1 MINLETLK
9 KLYYIYFT
17 TFPYDLYNYSSS
29 AGNLGMNGVSLSF
42 IKAQQFF
49 WFGNIGL
56 IIFIYNIRN
65 IDYWNMLV
73 LLFSLFLYIN
83 SVNKVKHYINFI

>member
-1 MINLETLK
+1 MINIETIK

-17 TFPYDLYNYSSS
+17 TFPYDLYNYSSET
-29 AGNLGMNGVSLSF
+29 GNLGMAGISLSF
-42 IKAQQFF
+42 IKAQQLF

-65 IDYWNMLV
+65 IYYWNMIV
-73 LLFSLFLYIN
+73 LLFSLYLYIN
-83 SVNKVKHYINFI
+83 SFYKVKHYINLI

>member
-1 MINLETLK
+1 MINIETIK

-17 TFPYDLYNYSSS
+17 TFPYDLYNYSSGV
-29 AGNLGMNGVSLSF
+29 GNLGMNGVSLSF

-49 WFGNIGL
+49 WFGNIGS

-65 IDYWNMLV
+65 IDYWNIFI
-73 LLFSLFLYIN
+73 LFASIFLYTN
-83 SVNKVKHYINFI
+83 SINKVKHYIKFI